1 MREGV
6 RDRRGGLGGISHI
19 FLILAYVDSLHYLV
33 SKMGSLFSQLPT
45 AAEIWRD
52 EAAFYTRFFGAIY
65 RKSGKSQKISK
76 NRKNLTQDHSLGLN
90 IGTHIGLVT
99 LHNRKD
105 QIFDFRFFGLSSGG
119 GSRKKFIKVWWVG
132 WVSEAQIL
140 RFFLPVLGF
149 FLK

>member
-1 MREGV
+1 
-6 RDRRGGLGGISHI
+6 
-19 FLILAYVDSLHYLV
+19 
-33 SKMGSLFSQLPT
+33 MGSLFSQLPT

-119 GSRKKFIKVWWVG
+119 GVTEKIHKGMVG
-132 WVSEAQIL
+132 WVGVWSTDFEI
-140 RFFLPVLGF
+140 FPTCFGIF
-149 FLK
+149 S